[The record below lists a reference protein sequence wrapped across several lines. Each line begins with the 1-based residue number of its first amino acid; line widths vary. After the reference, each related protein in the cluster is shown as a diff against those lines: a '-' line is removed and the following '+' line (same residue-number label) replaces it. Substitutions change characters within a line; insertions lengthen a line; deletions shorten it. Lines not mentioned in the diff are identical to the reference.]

1 MIWFCPF
8 MHWNSSMQAK
18 HYNTDL
24 YRKQLEGFKKLK
36 LNHQKEPR
44 ISCANTWHYENIF
57 LYCIEW
63 LLYTH
68 IRSKKI
74 KCNNK
79 NHLQH
84 PTMSIQSKTTQSWV
98 SEEIS
103 EGLTI
108 MFNAPFFLIE
118 NIKNS
123 DFVLNISACLLTG
136 ISVHECACCLLF
148 SSSISVHESKAFLL
162 L

>member
-1 MIWFCPF
+1 ME
-8 MHWNSSMQAK
+8 N
-18 HYNTDL
+18 
-24 YRKQLEGFKKLK
+24 KLIK
-36 LNHQKEPR
+36 LF
-44 ISCANTWHYENIF
+44 NIF
-57 LYCIEW
+57 
-63 LLYTH
+63 
-68 IRSKKI
+68 K
-74 KCNNK
+74 
-79 NHLQH
+79 
-84 PTMSIQSKTTQSWV
+84 SWV

-108 MFNAPFFLIE
+108 MFNAFFFLIE

-136 ISVHECACCLLF
+136 ISVHEWTCCLLF